1 MARHARFACSSAR
14 PLLHHDARH
23 PHLDGLHH
31 LCGWLG
37 LLRRGAWPNASGR
50 EKQPQPARQDQL
62 KFGGVVPRS
71 PTPCSLSCLKVAYA
85 NDEAQLWVVR
95 VFTGSIFFLFVVI
108 MIVSVVFQS
117 TLTHLLSTSKGTQV
131 ISFLPR
137 KSREILLA
145 AQAEKE
151 EKTGFDETAL
161 N

>member
-1 MARHARFACSSAR
+1 
-14 PLLHHDARH
+14 
-23 PHLDGLHH
+23 
-31 LCGWLG
+31 
-37 LLRRGAWPNASGR
+37 
-50 EKQPQPARQDQL
+50 
-62 KFGGVVPRS
+62 
-71 PTPCSLSCLKVAYA
+71 
-85 NDEAQLWVVR
+85 VR